1 MSHDK
6 QHLRWTLLTCTSTC
20 VNIAH
25 THTHSHTVEVE
36 EKENKTHMHKQL
48 KLNEFSLI
56 SNKADVIHASL
67 IHTTAEGRVRKTESA
82 S

>member
-1 MSHDK
+1 MSHEK
-6 QHLRWTLLTCTSTC
+6 QHLRWILLTSTSTC
-20 VNIAH
+20 VNLAY
-25 THTHSHTVEVE
+25 THTHSHTVGVE

-67 IHTTAEGRVRKTESA
+67 IHTTAEGRVRNTEST